1 MKTIHILGGGTFS
14 HVRAHLALGMPAFG
28 NTAIQIHDMVTNAI
42 AQQAV
47 SAEPIAVKLHLT
59 RMADPRGS
67 NMTTNEDVDALLTK
81 LIDDPDTRAIVFNVA
96 LADYEGV
103 VDSQPSGKR
112 EERLQS
118 STPNMK
124 IELTKKN
131 KLIGRI
137 REKRKDIF
145 VVGFKTTTAK
155 APEDQYAAGLKLLK
169 ENSLNLVL
177 ANDITTRNNILI
189 APEETQYANTTNRA
203 SALQTMV
210 ELMMSRMQNTF
221 TRSTVVDGPAVAW
234 RDEAIP
240 ENLRRVVNH
249 CINSGAYKPVLG
261 KTAGHFAVK
270 VNDTTFLTSAR
281 KTNFNELH
289 QIGLVKVVST
299 GPDNV
304 LAYGR
309 KPSVGGQ
316 SQRIIFNEHKDE
328 DCIVHF
334 HCPPKADVSVPSA
347 DQWPNECGS
356 HQCGKNTSTH
366 LQEFDLGDGDH
377 LKMVYLDR
385 HGPNIVFNRS
395 VPASKVIAF
404 INKTFDLKQKTGGLV
419 TV

>member
-14 HVRAHLALGMPAFG
+14 HVRAHLALSMPAFG
-28 NTAIQIHDMVTNAI
+28 NTAIQIHDMVA
-42 AQQAV
+42 
-47 SAEPIAVKLHLT
+47 AELQKAAWGTEQYAVKLHLT

-67 NMTTNEDVDALLTK
+67 NIVTNEDVDALLTK

-96 LADYEGV
+96 LVDYEGV
-103 VDSQPSGKR
+103 VGNKPSGKR
-112 EERLQS
+112 EDRLIS

-137 REKRKDIF
+137 RAKRKDIF

-169 ENSLNLVL
+169 ENSLNLVI
-177 ANDITTRNNILI
+177 ANDLTTRTNILI
-189 APEETQYANTTNRA
+189 APEETQYANTTDRA

-210 ELMMSRMQNTF
+210 ELMLSRMTNTF
-221 TRSTVVDGPAVAW
+221 TRSVVVDGAAIPW
-234 RDEAIP
+234 RDEIVP
-240 ENLRRVVNH
+240 DNLRRVVDH
-249 CINSGAYKPVLG
+249 CIREGAYKPVLG

-299 GPDNV
+299 GPDHV

-334 HCPPKADVSVPSA
+334 HCPPKADVTVPSA

-356 HQCGKNTSTH
+356 HECGKNTSTH
-366 LQEFDLGDGDH
+366 LQEFDLGDGHH
-377 LKMVYLDR
+377 LKMVYLDQ
-385 HGPNIVFNRS
+385 HGPNIVFHRS
-395 VPASKVIAF
+395 VPAGKVITF